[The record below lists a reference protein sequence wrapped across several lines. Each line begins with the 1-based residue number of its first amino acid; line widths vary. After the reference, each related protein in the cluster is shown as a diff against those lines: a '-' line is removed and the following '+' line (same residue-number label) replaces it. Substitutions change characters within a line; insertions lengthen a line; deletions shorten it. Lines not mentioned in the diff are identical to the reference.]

1 MGDPSGE
8 SVSRNG
14 EINGHQS
21 GYRGEKTHFN
31 LANYHAKK
39 MFFKEKYVNSI
50 KKLTNNYNKEKRK
63 LQFKNCC
70 MLTFDEECE
79 IKASE
84 VGKTLL
90 LNLKKSLKNIS
101 AIAPYESSKKWAI
114 QFKDEKAFKENL
126 DKEIEING
134 ARYTLADANQIRK
147 ETIKLQNFT
156 MSVYI
161 RVHWLPT
168 GLQNEIKSFIEEK
181 AKFLTVL
188 EIKSEKWDLQ
198 KMGLEDNN
206 EIENGVYSVK
216 LAYDVDDH
224 QNFLNFGGYH
234 RINDFGALIQICGM
248 PVQCI
253 QCGDFGHIRKECP
266 ERHEKCSSCQKVGH
280 RATRCWSSRFNNNN
294 NEEKNEDDFIDEEE
308 SEKAQ
313 EKSDEIS
320 TSQTNSINVVL
331 ENNDNNKKNDN
342 KKDSNKRINNN
353 DANNIRTQKF
363 DFYENKEINDSQ
375 VNSLGEESQTEEL
388 TASKI
393 ESIGDIVKSLIKKG
407 SDMEIGNKKRK
418 KEFVEELKSLNTSSN
433 SSILSGGSPYS
444 KKIADEKSVI
454 KGGDESMN
462 E

>member
-1 MGDPSGE
+1 MQG
-8 SVSRNG
+8 
-14 EINGHQS
+14 
-21 GYRGEKTHFN
+21 
-31 LANYHAKK
+31 
-39 MFFKEKYVNSI
+39 
-50 KKLTNNYNKEKRK
+50 
-63 LQFKNCC
+63 
-70 MLTFDEECE
+70 
-79 IKASE
+79 
-84 VGKTLL
+84 
-90 LNLKKSLKNIS
+90 
-101 AIAPYESSKKWAI
+101 
-114 QFKDEKAFKENL
+114 
-126 DKEIEING
+126 
-134 ARYTLADANQIRK
+134 
-147 ETIKLQNFT
+147 
-156 MSVYI
+156 
-161 RVHWLPT
+161 
-168 GLQNEIKSFIEEK
+168 
-181 AKFLTVL
+181 FL
-188 EIKSEKWDLQ
+188 IFHS
-198 KMGLEDNN
+198 
-206 EIENGVYSVK
+206 
-216 LAYDVDDH
+216 
-224 QNFLNFGGYH
+224 FGGY
-234 RINDFGALIQICGM
+234 
-248 PVQCI
+248 
-253 QCGDFGHIRKECP
+253 
-266 ERHEKCSSCQKVGH
+266 
-280 RATRCWSSRFNNNN
+280 
-294 NEEKNEDDFIDEEE
+294 EEKNEDEFIDEEE

-363 DFYENKEINDSQ
+363 DFYENKEINESQ